1 MNPLWTQYLFR
12 KFTIFSLFFPRIH
25 YEFTIFFANFLW
37 SHYLF
42 TNSLWIHFLF
52 ANSILIHYPFHD
64 FVTNSL
70 PSLRFFHGFN
80 IFFEIWVWI
89 HQISLN
95 LPKNQFLFTINSRF
109 DYLFT
114 AYFAIWLWINQFFH
128 QSLLVQRQVGIFAG
142 IDINFDLE
150 RSFQLK
156 PTVFTLTSNY
166 A

>member
-114 AYFAIWLWINQFFH
+114 AYFAIRLWINYWCISNWYLGH
-128 QSLLVQRQVGIFAG
+128 WRSKSKMIAYLILLSGAQ
-142 IDINFDLE
+142 E
-150 RSFQLK
+150 S
-156 PTVFTLTSNY
+156 
-166 A
+166 